1 MHHPRLKKWKHT
13 ITFEKIGAISFIQK
27 AQLLTFTTHS
37 HAKQICKSSGKLN
50 FKQRHEII

>member
-50 FKQRHEII
+50 FKQRYEII